1 MTAKLKFLRRTLRA
15 WQQNLSSLVNTI
27 ENNKLVLKF
36 MDILEEFRDL
46 SLEEWNFRQIVKSNL

>member
-36 MDILEEFRDL
+36 MDILEEFRYL